1 VIEVS
6 TLIQKQL
13 PLGAS
18 PFAAIELRL
27 SLRDTV
33 RVTPG
38 FEAGLW

>member
-1 VIEVS
+1 MIEGS

-18 PFAAIELRL
+18 PFAAIELL
-27 SLRDTV
+27 PSLRDTV

-38 FEAGLW
+38 YEACLW